1 MAKRRL
7 NYEGSIYKRKN
18 GKYRAQITL
27 QGNRLSF
34 TGNTQQDCISWIR
47 KMQFQVE
54 RGLTYEGSKIRLSDF
69 LKDWL
74 VSKES
79 SVILKTL
86 NHYRRDVNL
95 QIIPNL
101 GAVKVSELKAIQI
114 QRLYDQKQ
122 REGMGNRSVRHLHS
136 TLRQALNHAVRL
148 GLISTNPA
156 LLTTPPKKQEKEIV
170 VLDESQ
176 IQNLLLAAMEYQPD
190 IYALYYLAINTGMRQ
205 SELLGLQWSD
215 VDWQSKSI
223 SVQRQVQFAKGR
235 GVVLRGLKTKSSRR
249 IIQLGD
255 QMLRILK
262 DHRIYQAD
270 RSFLIGDKWKE
281 HDMIF
286 PTSLG
291 TPSYS
296 SNLQKKFRRL
306 LIWSKMKHIRF
317 HDLRHTAATLM
328 LKHKIP
334 VIVVSR
340 RLGHAQPSITLD
352 IYGHLLPGMQEEAA
366 QLMDEIMIPI
376 ALEIAPKL
384 PQKPIKKEPLDKR
397 GSKS

>member
-1 MAKRRL
+1 
-7 NYEGSIYKRKN
+7 
-18 GKYRAQITL
+18 
-27 QGNRLSF
+27 
-34 TGNTQQDCISWIR
+34 
-47 KMQFQVE
+47 
-54 RGLTYEGSKIRLSDF
+54 
-69 LKDWL
+69 
-74 VSKES
+74 
-79 SVILKTL
+79 
-86 NHYRRDVNL
+86 
-95 QIIPNL
+95 L

-215 VDWQSKSI
+215 VDWQSKSL

-262 DHRIYQAD
+262 DHKIYQAN
-270 RSFLIGDKWKE
+270 RSFLIGDKWKV
-281 HDMIF
+281 I
-286 PTSLG
+286 
-291 TPSYS
+291 
-296 SNLQKKFRRL
+296 Q
-306 LIWSKMKHIRF
+306 
-317 HDLRHTAATLM
+317 ATC
-328 LKHKIP
+328 
-334 VIVVSR
+334 
-340 RLGHAQPSITLD
+340 
-352 IYGHLLPGMQEEAA
+352 
-366 QLMDEIMIPI
+366 
-376 ALEIAPKL
+376 
-384 PQKPIKKEPLDKR
+384 KR
-397 GSKS
+397 NFEDY